1 MGNELLLLLQY
12 YFAIVSRFAYI
23 NQDVECMASKA
34 QRAGSERTASSGARQ
49 LALFRAAENMTVA
62 RCVTLGNASNLKD
75 LFAG

>member
-1 MGNELLLLLQY
+1 
-12 YFAIVSRFAYI
+12 
-23 NQDVECMASKA
+23 MASKA

-62 RCVTLGNASNLKD
+62 RCVTLGNASNLKN